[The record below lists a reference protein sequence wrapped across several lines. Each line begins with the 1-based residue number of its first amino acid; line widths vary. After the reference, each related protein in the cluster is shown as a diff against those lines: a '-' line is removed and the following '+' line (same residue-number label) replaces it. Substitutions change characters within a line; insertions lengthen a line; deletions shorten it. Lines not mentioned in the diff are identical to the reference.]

1 MENQNFKVCMRIWLE
16 CETGETLFG
25 EGQITI
31 LEAIEKEG
39 SINAAA
45 KSLGMGYR
53 SMWGR
58 LKKIEQRMGTPLLIR
73 RKGGISGG
81 ESVLTPEAKL
91 MIEKFRQLQQNLNQ
105 AAGKIYDHIYR

>member
-1 MENQNFKVCMRIWLE
+1 MENQNFKVCMRIWIE

-91 MIEKFRQLQQNLNQ
+91 MIEKFRQLQRNLNQ

>member
-1 MENQNFKVCMRIWLE
+1 MEKQNLKVRMRIWLE
-16 CETGETLFG
+16 SETGETLFG

-31 LEAIEKEG
+31 LEAIEREG

-58 LKKIEQRMGTPLLIR
+58 LKKIEERIGTPLLIR
-73 RKGGISGG
+73 RKGGVSGG
-81 ESVLTPEAKL
+81 QSVLTAEAKL
-91 MIEKFRQLQQNLNQ
+91 MVEKFRELQQDLNR
-105 AAGKIYDHIYR
+105 AAEKIYDQIYP

>member
-1 MENQNFKVCMRIWLE
+1 MEKQNLKIRMRLWIE

-31 LEAIEKEG
+31 LEAIEKQG

-58 LKKIEQRMGTPLLIR
+58 LKKIEERIGTPLLIR
-73 RKGGISGG
+73 RKGGASGG
-81 ESVLTPEAKL
+81 QSVLTAEAKR
-91 MIEKFRQLQQNLNQ
+91 MVEKFRQLQQNLHET
-105 AAGKIYDHIYR
+105 AEKISYNIFS

>member
-1 MENQNFKVCMRIWLE
+1 MEKQNLKIRMRIWLE

-31 LEAIEKEG
+31 LEAIEKKG
-39 SINAAA
+39 SINSAA

-58 LKKIEQRMGTPLLIR
+58 LKKIEQRIGTPLLIR

-81 ESVLTPEAKL
+81 ESVLTPEAKR
-91 MIEKFRQLQQNLNQ
+91 MVGKFRQLQQSLHET
-105 AAGKIYDHIYR
+105 AEKICFNIFS